1 MDKIFIDEVVAE
13 MHTIQDMLRWAM
25 SRFNDA
31 GIFYGHGTDNAWDEA
46 VQLVLPALHLPPDVD
61 PAMRHSRL
69 TSSERHRIA
78 ELIIR
83 RVQERVPAAYLT
95 NKAWYAGWEFYVDER
110 VLIPRSPIAEMVAN
124 PSSNMNRPGS
134 WTCAPAPAVSPS
146 SWPTSSRKRKWMPST
161 SASMR

>member
-61 PAMRHSRL
+61 PGMRHSRL
-69 TSSERHRIA
+69 TTSERHRIA
-78 ELIIR
+78 PRQLRRKAEVDANADDDDIALPLQQHTGELCLVPQKVIGPFERQSGGITGKMGDRIIKR
-83 RVQERVPAAYLT
+83 Y
-95 NKAWYAGWEFYVDER
+95 
-110 VLIPRSPIAEMVAN
+110 PRQQRQA
-124 PSSNMNRPGS
+124 GS
-134 WTCAPAPAVSPS
+134 WRVTRAAGHHGRAHEI
-146 SWPTSSRKRKWMPST
+146 
-161 SASMR
+161 A